1 MPTTIEASVPCL
13 APPAWAVLERR
24 LLEIMDQAV
33 YPFLDKYTRQDG
45 TLIWADRIVA
55 EVTQQRDGADDF
67 YESFYN
73 WPLLYL
79 LGGGD
84 HLLPLSLRQWEA
96 TTRQLTQLGLVYKE
110 YERGYDQFH
119 QGESYIYFYF
129 LCLANPAN
137 PEMIRQARRFAGF
150 YLNEDPEAPN
160 YDTLL
165 EIIRAPHNG
174 SGGPRP
180 GFADE
185 PPPYAYEWRAGMAPY
200 GLPFHDIP
208 GIDRYEDL
216 KDPELARRMG
226 AAMQSR
232 MGQGDV
238 VANLTVTSLVAN
250 AFLLTG
256 EQKYRQW
263 ILRYVDAWS
272 ERARQNGGLLP
283 DNTGLSGQVGEY
295 LDGKWYGG
303 LYGWT
308 WPHGFY
314 NIEMAALV
322 AATSAYLVS
331 KDPRYL
337 ELPRTQLD
345 TLLQLAEIRDVRTLQ
360 MSLEHHWIGQLSTLN
375 ASHETLVMPYRYSDH
390 GWFDY
395 QPVSPI
401 FPTAIWNLST
411 APADWQ
417 RIEEIRQRSGYDWRL
432 VLPFRTKEESGHEQP
447 WLRFLAG
454 NNPGYPEAILSA
466 TYGMVC
472 RRLEQIRLDDADL
485 TKVSIHHWQNLNPVS
500 TEALVQL
507 TLGAPQIIY
516 NGGLLVTR
524 VRYFD
529 PQRQRPG
536 LPPDVAALIEK
547 LQPESTTLH
556 LVNLNPFQSRDVLI
570 QAGAFA
576 EHRITTVHYAARTS
590 GYPGS
595 IGSYAAPGVE
605 TMHRTVSVMDK
616 YLQVHL
622 PPASEIT
629 LELEMERFVNTPTY
643 DLPW

>member
-1 MPTTIEASVPCL
+1 MPITVEASMPCL

-33 YPFLDKYTRQDG
+33 YPFLDKYTREDG
-45 TLIWADRIVA
+45 TLIWADKM
-55 EVTQQRDGADDF
+55 EGRDGADDF

-96 TTRQLTQLGLVYKE
+96 TTRLLTRLGLVHKE

-129 LCLANPAN
+129 LCLADPEN
-137 PEMIRQARRFAGF
+137 PEMLRQARRFAGF

-160 YDTLL
+160 YDPARK
-165 EIIRAPHNG
+165 IIRAPHNG
-174 SGGPRP
+174 SAGPRP

-185 PPPYAYEWRAGMAPY
+185 PPPYAYGWRAGMAPY
-200 GLPFHDIP
+200 GLPYHDIP
-208 GIDRYEDL
+208 GIKRYEDL

-226 AAMQSR
+226 AAMQKR

-238 VANLTVTSLVAN
+238 ATNLTVTSLVAN

-256 EQKYRQW
+256 EEKYRQW
-263 ILRYVDAWS
+263 ILDYVDAWIA
-272 ERARQNGGLLP
+272 RAQENAGLLP
-283 DNTGLSGQVGEY
+283 DNVGLSGQVGEY
-295 LDGKWYGG
+295 LVGKWYGG

-322 AATSAYLVS
+322 AAISAYLVS
-331 KDPRYL
+331 RDPRYL

-345 TLLQLAEIRDVRTLQ
+345 TLLQLAEVRDVRTLE
-360 MSLEHHWIGQLSTLN
+360 MSLEHHWIGQLTAPNL
-375 ASHETLVMPYRYSDH
+375 SHESLVMPYRYGDP

-401 FPTAIWNLST
+401 FPTAIWNLSM

-417 RIEEIRQRSGYDWRL
+417 RIEEIRQRSGYDWRR
-432 VLPFRTKEESGHEQP
+432 VLTFRTKEESGHEQP

-454 NNPGYPEAILSA
+454 DNPGYPAAILSA
-466 TYGMVC
+466 TYGAVC
-472 RRLEQIRLDDADL
+472 RRLEQIRLDETDL
-485 TKVSIHHWQNLNPVS
+485 TTVSIHHWQNLNPVS
-500 TEALVQL
+500 TEALIQL

-524 VRYFD
+524 VRYLD

-536 LPPDVAALIEK
+536 LPPDVAALVVK
-547 LQPESTTLH
+547 LQQESATLH
-556 LVNLNPFQSRDVLI
+556 LVNLNPFQPRDVLI
-570 QAGAFA
+570 QAGAFG
-576 EHRITTVHYAARTS
+576 EHRITTVHYHERSST
-590 GYPGS
+590 YPGPV
-595 IGSYAAPGVE
+595 GSYAAPELE
-605 TMHRTVSVMDK
+605 TTPRSVSIADK

-622 PPASEIT
+622 PPASEII
-629 LELEMERFVNTPTY
+629 LDMEMERFVNMPTY
-643 DLPW
+643 DLPWK